1 MEQKPIQVQAN
12 GLVCDNENC
21 DYRKDDIAMQDYGAW
36 IGALCPDCGEPL
48 LTQQQYD
55 LMQDVLHIVNSL
67 NEMADDPFMAALMS
81 KIDSDMGHRQASLSI
96 KASSE
101 GGLEVGEIEWLD
113 N

>member
-1 MEQKPIQVQAN
+1 MDNKPIEVQAS

-55 LMQDVLHIVNSL
+55 MMGDVLHIVNSL
-67 NEMADDPFMAALMS
+67 NELADEPWIAALMS
-81 KIDSDMGHRQASLSI
+81 KIDSDEQRKASLRI
-96 KASSE
+96 KASSD
-101 GGLEVGEIEWLD
+101 GGLEIGELEWLD